1 MGITQKNDNLLRT
14 SIAHWAMLVLL
25 FLPAIAIAAAD
36 PPSSSG
42 VLDDTLNLF
51 ANHASKWVSAIRDA
65 ATFLFWTLGTISL
78 VFTYGFLLMRK
89 ADVQEFFAE
98 TLRFM
103 LFFGFFLWLLQ
114 NGPEFAHSIIDSMT
128 NLAAKASA
136 TKAATPS
143 GIIDAALKIWSGIW
157 TFDYGPFVWLAAVI
171 IGGIC
176 AVIMTVVGVNL
187 FLLYAATYVVLY
199 AGFFVLG
206 FGGSRWT
213 SDIAITY
220 YKTVLGMGLKLM
232 TMILIIGIC
241 ANILDTYYANITDWS
256 DFRQMF
262 VYLVFCVAFYKIA
275 HAVPDIVAGMVSGG
289 AAGVGSTSGSAMTS
303 AMTSAVASL
312 AGAAAGLAG
321 AAAAI
326 KAAVGG
332 KGGDSK
338 GGGAG
343 NTVAEAFAKAGASGG
358 GESEE
363 STPNVEQPPPPA
375 ASGGGESGGGG
386 DSSSGGSDASSGGG
400 GGDASSSGGDSSSDS
415 SSDSSGDSSGDSSS
429 QSASSS
435 AGSGGGDASSGG
447 DSPNTDVGGQSDSG
461 GDKSA
466 SSNSGDG
473 KKGNR
478 VLQALSKIDSGINKA
493 ATTAAAVGG
502 TVAAA
507 GSAVTSKAGEVA
519 SKAGKA
525 IADPVKKA
533 ASATAKA
540 MPTTTA
546 ALGATARAGGR
557 VARSAG
563 DLAKGAGQV
572 AAARFQDRVDQSVG
586 GQIAA
591 QIKAARGEGN
601 GNVISNSDLAAEVQ
615 DFVDRKPSSS
625 K

>member
-303 AMTSAVASL
+303 AMTSAAASL

-375 ASGGGESGGGG
+375 ASGGGESGGGD
-386 DSSSGGSDASSGGG
+386 DSSSGGSDASSGGDSSSG
-400 GGDASSSGGDSSSDS
+400 GNDASSGGDSSSGGGGGGS
-415 SSDSSGDSSGDSSS
+415 ESGGAGSGES
-429 QSASSS
+429 
-435 AGSGGGDASSGG
+435 GSGGGSESS
-447 DSPNTDVGGQSDSG
+447 

-546 ALGATARAGGR
+546 ALGATARGAGR
-557 VARSAG
+557 VGRTAG
-563 DLAKGAGQV
+563 NLAKGAGQV

-591 QIKAARGEGN
+591 QIKASHGN
-601 GNVISNSDLAAEVQ
+601 GNGNAIGTDLAAEVQ

>member
-326 KAAVGG
+326 KAAASG

-386 DSSSGGSDASSGGG
+386 SSSGGSDASSGGDSSSG
-400 GGDASSSGGDSSSDS
+400 GNDASSGGDSSSGGGGGGS
-415 SSDSSGDSSGDSSS
+415 ESGGAGSGES
-429 QSASSS
+429 
-435 AGSGGGDASSGG
+435 GSGGGSESSGA
-447 DSPNTDVGGQSDSG
+447 GGGESG

-546 ALGATARAGGR
+546 ALGATARGAGR
-557 VARSAG
+557 VGRTAG
-563 DLAKGAGQV
+563 NLAKGAGQV

-591 QIKAARGEGN
+591 QIKASHGN
-601 GNVISNSDLAAEVQ
+601 GNGNAIGTDLAAEVQ

>member
-1 MGITQKNDNLLRT
+1 MMSNDVFRKMIPR
-14 SIAHWAMLVLL
+14 IAFLAILGVLVLSPAAMAEPQVNEIMNL
-25 FLPAIAIAAAD
+25 VQQSAKDWEPAIM
-36 PPSSSG
+36 
-42 VLDDTLNLF
+42 
-51 ANHASKWVSAIRDA
+51 DA
-65 ATFLFWTLGTISL
+65 AMFIFYTLGTISL
-78 VFTYGFLLMRK
+78 VFTYGFMLMRK

-114 NGPEFAHSIIDSMT
+114 NGPTFAQSIIDS
-128 NLAAKASA
+128 LHQLA
-136 TKAATPS
+136 TKAGGSSLETKPS
-143 GIIDAALKIWSGIW
+143 WMIDVGFMLLEKTLSHWDNLS
-157 TFDYGPFVWLAAVI
+157 PFVSIAGFLVALLAL
-171 IGGIC
+171 IC
-176 AVIMTVVGVNL
+176 ISLIAINIFIVMASGWILV
-187 FLLYAATYVVLY
+187 Y
-199 AGFFVLG
+199 AGFFFLG

-213 SDIAITY
+213 SDIAINY
-220 YKTVLGMGLKLM
+220 YKTVLALAAKLM
-232 TMILIIGIC
+232 VLFLIVG
-241 ANILDTYYANITDWS
+241 
-256 DFRQMF
+256 MF
-262 VYLVFCVAFYKIA
+262 VRSLDKFYAAQAAVSIIDLNLLSSFLVFCLLSLFLSWKL
-275 HAVPDIVAGMVSGG
+275 PDMVAGIVGG
-289 AAGVGSTSGSAMTS
+289 ASVASVGSTSAGTMAGAVTS
-303 AMTSAVASL
+303 AAAAIT
-312 AGAAAGLAG
+312 GAAAGLAG
-321 AAAAI
+321 AASAI
-326 KAAVGG
+326 KAAANG

-338 GGGAG
+338 GGAG
-343 NTVAEAFAKAGASGG
+343 KTVAEAFAKAGASGG
-358 GESEE
+358 GESAE

-400 GGDASSSGGDSSSDS
+400 GGDASSSGGDSSGDS

-435 AGSGGGDASSGG
+435 AGGGDASSGG

-546 ALGATARAGGR
+546 ALGATARGAGR
-557 VARSAG
+557 VGRTAG
-563 DLAKGAGQV
+563 NLAKGAGQV

-591 QIKAARGEGN
+591 QIKASHGN
-601 GNVISNSDLAAEVQ
+601 GNGNAIGTDLAAEVQ

>member
-289 AAGVGSTSGSAMTS
+289 AAGVGSTRGSAMTS
-303 AMTSAVASL
+303 AMTSAAASL

-375 ASGGGESGGGG
+375 ASGGGESGGGD
-386 DSSSGGSDASSGGG
+386 DSSSGGSDASSGGDSSSG
-400 GGDASSSGGDSSSDS
+400 GNDASSGGDSSSGGGGGGS
-415 SSDSSGDSSGDSSS
+415 ESGGAGSGES
-429 QSASSS
+429 
-435 AGSGGGDASSGG
+435 GSGGGSESS
-447 DSPNTDVGGQSDSG
+447 

-546 ALGATARAGGR
+546 ALGATARGAGR
-557 VARSAG
+557 VGRTAG
-563 DLAKGAGQV
+563 NLAKGAGQV

-591 QIKAARGEGN
+591 QIKASHGN
-601 GNVISNSDLAAEVQ
+601 GNGNAIGTDLAAEVQ